1 MKVDKFYKSRVKI
14 AMIRKWYDSDINI
27 NEIQNETIAVIG
39 YGSQGAAQSNNM
51 KDSGLNIILGLRKD
65 GASWEKAEADGHK
78 VYEIEK
84 AAKLA
89 DIVHILVPDVMQSD
103 IYTDKIAPNLTEGN
117 ALCFSHGAAIHWKWI
132 TSPKSVDV
140 IMIAPKSPGQR
151 VREVYLDNF
160 GTPAL
165 VAVEQDFS
173 GRALNRVL
181 AMAKGVGCSKA
192 GILETTFKE
201 EVETDFFGEQVDL
214 CGGVDQLIRNSFDT
228 LIEAGYTPEIAYFEC
243 LHELKL
249 IVDLIQ
255 RYGIGGMYRRVSE
268 TARYGGL
275 TRGKYAVGGESKE
288 GMRKAL
294 KEIQSG
300 EFAEEWIEAYKKE
313 GKQAFDKYMDELK
326 EHPIEKV
333 GLTLRKMMWPNKEL
347 E

>member
-1 MKVDKFYKSRVKI
+1 
-14 AMIRKWYDSDINI
+14 MILIKKWYDSDIDI
-27 NEIQNETIAVIG
+27 HEIKAEKIAVIG
-39 YGSQGAAQSNNM
+39 YGSQGAAQSSNM
-51 KDSGLNIILGLRKD
+51 KDSGLDVIVGLRKD
-65 GASWEKAEADGHK
+65 GASWEKAKSDGHQ
-78 VYEIEK
+78 VYEIEQ
-84 AAKLA
+84 AAEMA
-89 DIVHILVPDVMQSD
+89 DIIHILVPDMVQSE
-103 IYTDKIAPNLTEGN
+103 IYQNKISPHIKEGN
-117 ALCFSHGAAIHWKWI
+117 ALSFSHGAAIHWKWI
-132 TSPKSVDV
+132 IPPNSVDV

-151 VREVYLDNF
+151 VREVYLENF

-165 VAVEQDFS
+165 VAVNQNHS
-173 GRALNRVL
+173 GRAMKRVL

-228 LIEAGYTPEIAYFEC
+228 LVEAGYQPEIAYFEC

-275 TRGKYAVGGESKE
+275 TRGKYSINEKSKE
-288 GMRKAL
+288 GMQQAL

-300 EFAEEWIEAYKKE
+300 QFSDEWVAAWKKE
-313 GKQAFDKYMDELK
+313 GKQAFDKYMDELA
-326 EHPIEKV
+326 EHPVEKV
-333 GLTLRKMMWPNKEL
+333 GVTLRKMMWPGKEI